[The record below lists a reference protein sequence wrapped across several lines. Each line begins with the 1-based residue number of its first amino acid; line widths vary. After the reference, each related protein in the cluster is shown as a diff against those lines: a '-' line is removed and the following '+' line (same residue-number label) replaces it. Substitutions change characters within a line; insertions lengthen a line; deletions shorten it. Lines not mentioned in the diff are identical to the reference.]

1 MNTLSYNYDEDYN
14 LTSEVYANGQSI
26 RYEYD
31 DNGNL
36 IKQYH
41 NDDTT
46 PYVTYSYNTD
56 NELTE
61 KINTDTGL
69 KYVYDGDNVEVYK
82 ISDNTLV
89 QYYTQTKTEADEEN
103 SVEAKTDV
111 TETHFGSTYSYTTKN
126 NSISY
131 QYGNNSL
138 AYSAKSN
145 DKSQTV
151 SDSVKLNGTT
161 ASESKYSYDEN
172 GNVLTKSYGK
182 STSIANTYD
191 SKNRI
196 TSTAYA
202 GKTTNYTY
210 DVNSQL
216 TAVSGTNYS
225 ASYAYDNRGNIT
237 NKTINGTSTT
247 FTYSNSDWKDELT
260 AVNGT
265 PLTYDENGNVL
276 TYGNKSFTWNTGR
289 NLESIIDGNNKYS
302 YTYDENGIR
311 TSKTVNGVTTYY
323 NTKDGVILS
332 QTDGTNTM
340 YFQYDND
347 NTPVGIVLNG
357 TQYFYITN
365 QMGDV
370 IGITDTQGN
379 ALVQYEYDEW
389 GKIGSITTTNN
400 TDEENTLANIN
411 PLRYRGYY
419 YDNETGYYY
428 LQSRY
433 YDANLCRFINADDY
447 NYLDKDIVDGL
458 NLFAYCN
465 NDSVNRFDLDG
476 CYSASKA
483 RTYADSW
490 WNGRN
495 TKKYK
500 SNTSD
505 CANFVSQCL
514 YAGELNKMTGVVG
527 SSSGWHHYHVLNK
540 FQISDA
546 WGIADKLYRW
556 IASYHCS
563 SVSKCTTRGMVDS
576 YAKKAY
582 DKYDSSY
589 CKVAIFFDW
598 TNDGKIDHA
607 ALMGFVQKSGKKYY
621 IYYYAHT
628 GNRSG
633 KPQKYTV
640 DKMRNDEVQKG
651 TNGKALKE
659 TVLMDVSFTFTQR
672 SHPAIYF
679 CILK

>member
-225 ASYAYDNRGNIT
+225 ASYAYDSRGNIT
-237 NKTINGTSTT
+237 NKKVNGTSTV
-247 FTYSNSDWKDELT
+247 FDYSTDGWNDKLT
-260 AVNGT
+260 SVNASA
-265 PLTYDENGNVL
+265 LTYDANGNVL
-276 TYGNKSFTWNTGR
+276 TYGDKSFTWSNGR

>member
-61 KINTDTGL
+61 KINTNTGL

>member
-260 AVNGT
+260 AVNGI

>member
-400 TDEENTLANIN
+400 TGEENTLANIN

>member
-225 ASYAYDNRGNIT
+225 ASYAYDSRGNIT
-237 NKTINGTSTT
+237 NKKVNGTSTT

-357 TQYFYITN
+357 MQYFYITN

-370 IGITDTQGN
+370 VGITDTQGN

-633 KPQKYTV
+633 KPQKYTG

>member
-46 PYVTYSYNTD
+46 LYVTYSYNTD

-225 ASYAYDNRGNIT
+225 ASYAYDSRGNIT
-237 NKTINGTSTT
+237 NKKVNGTSTV
-247 FTYSNSDWKDELT
+247 FDYSTDGWNDKLT
-260 AVNGT
+260 SVNASA
-265 PLTYDENGNVL
+265 LTYDANGNVL
-276 TYGNKSFTWNTGR
+276 TYGDKSFTWSNGR

-546 WGIADKLYRW
+546 WGIADKLYR
-556 IASYHCS
+556 
-563 SVSKCTTRGMVDS
+563 
-576 YAKKAY
+576 
-582 DKYDSSY
+582 
-589 CKVAIFFDW
+589 
-598 TNDGKIDHA
+598 
-607 ALMGFVQKSGKKYY
+607 
-621 IYYYAHT
+621 
-628 GNRSG
+628 
-633 KPQKYTV
+633 
-640 DKMRNDEVQKG
+640 
-651 TNGKALKE
+651 
-659 TVLMDVSFTFTQR
+659 
-672 SHPAIYF
+672 
-679 CILK
+679 